1 MEYDVIIVGA
11 GLAGLA
17 CARAVHRRKKSFIL
31 LEAEEQPG
39 GRVRTDREQGFLLD
53 RGFQVLQT
61 AYPEA
66 QKTLDY
72 QRLDLRS
79 YPSGIVIRANDR
91 FHTIADPRRHP
102 SQLLATATSPIGS
115 VRDRYLVLKL
125 AIAVRGVTLPEIF
138 QEEEQPTI
146 DFLEQWGFSHQFI
159 QQFFQPFFAGAC
171 LDPEIRASS
180 RVLKYI
186 MRMFA
191 AGDVAVPA
199 KGMGQIAAQLA
210 AELPQENIRYVSR
223 VTSITNGSVTL
234 QYGTTLHARMI
245 VLATPL
251 PMVKELLKTVSEPAE
266 PAPQARSPLGETC
279 LYFNAGEWRPPS
291 KIPFLIL
298 NGEGQGPVNNLAFP
312 SLIAPDYA
320 PNNETLVAVVSLRN
334 ETSPELE
341 NQIREQLASWFG
353 TEVNHWQLLR
363 TMHIPYGLPN
373 QEPPT
378 ANPYQLPL
386 SYDTRIRICGEY
398 RSLPSIQWALLSGRK
413 TGEIICDEL

>member
-17 CARAVHRRKKSFIL
+17 CAKAVHERGKSFIL

-39 GRVRTDREQGFLLD
+39 GRVRTDNEQGFLLD

-66 QKTLDY
+66 QNALDY
-72 QRLDLRS
+72 NQLDLRP
-79 YPSGIVIRANDR
+79 YPAGVLIRANGR

-102 SQLLATATSPIGS
+102 GQFLATATSAIGS
-115 VRDRYLVLKL
+115 FKDRYLVLKL
-125 AIAVRGVTLPEIF
+125 ANAVRNLSLPAIF
-138 QEEEQPTI
+138 QENEQPTI
-146 DFLEQWGFSHQFI
+146 DFLEQWGFSQLFI

-191 AGDVAVPA
+191 SGDAAVPA
-199 KGMGQIAAQLA
+199 KGMGQIAGQLA
-210 AELPQENIRYVSR
+210 AALPDEHIRYVSR
-223 VTSITNGSVTL
+223 VAHITNGSVTL

-251 PMVKELLKTVSEPAE
+251 PVIQELLQLPE
-266 PAPQARSPLGETC
+266 QAQILTPHRPPMGESC
-279 LYFNAGEWRPPS
+279 FYFNAGVWRPPS
-291 KIPFLIL
+291 KLPFLVL
-298 NGEGQGPVNNLAFP
+298 NGDGEGPINNLAFP
-312 SLIAPDYA
+312 SLVSPNYA
-320 PNNETLVAVVSLRN
+320 PNDETLVAAVCLHGSPSLG
-334 ETSPELE
+334 LE
-341 NQIREQLASWFG
+341 GEVRAQLVSWFG
-353 TEVNHWQLLR
+353 AEAQHWELLR
-363 TMHIPYGLPN
+363 AMHIPYGLPN

-378 ANPYQLPL
+378 ANPYQLPI
-386 SYDTRIRICGEY
+386 SYNTRIRICGEY
-398 RSLPSIQWALLSGRK
+398 QSLPSIQWALLSGRR